1 MAKRYL
7 LLGLVAIVIL
17 AGCAGMTSKKELGKV
32 WVKVGQAHVR
42 SSATIDSKAVA
53 IVEKGD
59 KLKVLGRRGSWYK
72 VKVSMKETGWI
83 HRSVVTPTKSRAK

>member
-1 MAKRYL
+1 MVKRFL
-7 LLGLVAIVIL
+7 LLGLVATVIL
-17 AGCAGMTSKKELGKV
+17 AGCASMTSKKELGKV

-59 KLKVLGRRGSWYK
+59 KLKVLGRKGSWYK

-83 HRSVVTPTKSRAK
+83 HGSVVTPTKSRSK

>member
-1 MAKRYL
+1 MAKRFL

-17 AGCAGMTSKKELGKV
+17 AGCASMTSKKELGKV

-42 SSATIDSKAVA
+42 SSATVDSKPAA

-59 KLKVLGRRGSWYK
+59 KLKVLGRKGGWYK

-83 HRSVVTPTKSRAK
+83 HRSVVTPTKPR

>member
-1 MAKRYL
+1 MAKRFL

-17 AGCAGMTSKKELGKV
+17 AGCAGITSKKELGKV

-53 IVEKGD
+53 IVDKGD
-59 KLKVLGRRGSWYK
+59 KLKVLDRRGSWYK

-83 HRSVVTPTKSRAK
+83 HRSVVTPTKP